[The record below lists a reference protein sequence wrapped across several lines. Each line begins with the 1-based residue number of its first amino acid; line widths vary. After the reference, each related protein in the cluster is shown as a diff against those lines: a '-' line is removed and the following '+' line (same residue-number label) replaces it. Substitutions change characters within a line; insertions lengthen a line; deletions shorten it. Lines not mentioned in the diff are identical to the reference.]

1 MLNFLLEVITLPS
14 LMVISIVKVEIKR
27 SSGFKGGRVS
37 QKVAILPSLVS
48 IGIASS
54 GDTIGLVY
62 HTKLHEHMINRSIY
76 FIGGHGKSSSCY
88 VWWSEALWQLRCN
101 EFSFFT
107 RTCKTT

>member
-48 IGIASS
+48 IGIASVE
-54 GDTIGLVY
+54 I
-62 HTKLHEHMINRSIY
+62 
-76 FIGGHGKSSSCY
+76 
-88 VWWSEALWQLRCN
+88 Q
-101 EFSFFT
+101 
-107 RTCKTT
+107 